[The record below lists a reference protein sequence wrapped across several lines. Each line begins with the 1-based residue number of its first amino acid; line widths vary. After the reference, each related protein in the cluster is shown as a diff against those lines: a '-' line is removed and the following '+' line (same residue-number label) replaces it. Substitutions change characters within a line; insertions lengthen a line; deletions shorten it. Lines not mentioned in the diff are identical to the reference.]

1 MQIPSDNLFRILG
14 HLEAAL
20 EELQGLD
27 PQDRTLKKVIAV
39 VLTVVS
45 ILRFYIAT
53 QGEGRL
59 P

>member
-1 MQIPSDNLFRILG
+1 MQIPSDSLFRILG

-20 EELQGLD
+20 EELRALE
-27 PQDRTLKKVIAV
+27 PQDRTLKKVITV
-39 VLTVVS
+39 VLSVVS